1 MLFRSNWKV
10 TDIVTYKPSQDLKIK
25 PGESPAS
32 AIANNFQ
39 AFISTA
45 LIEGGFSVKYGLG
58 GASGGRERVMLTA
71 YKKHEGFNTQQE
83 LLKIMEIYNWSFQP
97 EKTDTERVRSIEE
110 IQSNEQQLDSL
121 LERAKSNGIITD
133 KEIEEIKKE
142 GAHQAKLL
150 EKKIRKKIPFQ
161 KNKKCFGTTPE
172 EQKTGYENYIRQCGL
187 WCKMGAAVE
196 VINNN
201 DMEYQLFGNIRT
213 KYPKK
218 GTPTH
223 EVIDGVTTLSGMR
236 WSYDPGI
243 NASGKECKWL
253 SMGNANSSHIVP
265 IETKGLNEIV
275 LSKR

>member
-1 MLFRSNWKV
+1 MRLKKLLIVLKLIKNISNPYSDKVSAEQMQNEIDAIANLMNTNEEFRAGVPDMQEIFDFMVKLGQGYAGFMPSAENWKL

-25 PGESPAS
+25 PGESPAN

-71 YKKHEGFNTQQE
+71 YTKHEGFNTQQV

-161 KNKKCFGTTPE
+161 KNKKIG
-172 EQKTGYENYIRQCGL
+172 R
-187 WCKMGAAVE
+187 AHV
-196 VINNN
+196 
-201 DMEYQLFGNIRT
+201 
-213 KYPKK
+213 
-218 GTPTH
+218 
-223 EVIDGVTTLSGMR
+223 
-236 WSYDPGI
+236 
-243 NASGKECKWL
+243 
-253 SMGNANSSHIVP
+253 
-265 IETKGLNEIV
+265 
-275 LSKR
+275 